1 MCQLKIVQN
10 TVLFKKTSALCSFGY
25 AICLLSLNLILENVL
40 FLKIKQVHVWS
51 RRQPH
56 ARQCQKMKNHRRSTV
71 WSIFSIWQGGL
82 SDYKDKCYL
91 KVLSLFVSVLIAK
104 SNSSEHVCQKC
115 PSFAGKV
122 LKTYIIVS
130 PGLLWWFVHFLPHFL
145 LKFILK
151 IFFWIFWNFC

>member
-1 MCQLKIVQN
+1 MFFLEEN
-10 TVLFKKTSALCSFGY
+10 FHKKRNILCPCKKYWKHAPLILMHWTFWKSALCSFAMLFAHLG
-25 AICLLSLNLILENVL
+25 LPWFEKNVL
-40 FLKIKQVHVWS
+40 VLKIKQVHVWS

-104 SNSSEHVCQKC
+104 SNSSYHVCQKC
-115 PSFAGKV
+115 SSFAGKV
-122 LKTYIIVS
+122 LKTYT
-130 PGLLWWFVHFLPHFL
+130 VHAPL
-145 LKFILK
+145 
-151 IFFWIFWNFC
+151 